1 MKLFTPRTRLACEL
15 ILVAFLA
22 SLFLFRGFLPAWR
35 SLNTDFPNYFVAA
48 SIHRAG
54 ISLDRAYEWTWF
66 QRQKDHLGIDQ
77 ALVGFAPHPPLC
89 ALPFIPLAGMEALN
103 AKRVWLVCNLG
114 LLALIF
120 WVLRP
125 ETKLS
130 WLHVILISLLCI
142 APLRANLLDGQ
153 YYILILLLICAAYH
167 ALRENHSLSS
177 GLLLAV
183 GAGLK
188 LFPGLFLIL
197 FLWKRNWRAAT
208 GLILGFLALTAIS
221 IGVFGWN
228 VHQVYVTEVLPRALR
243 GELLAPYSSRWSA
256 LTPLWHRLF
265 LFEPELNPNPLL
277 NSPAVFSILQTL
289 TTVVVWFSYLMLVS
303 RKDESG
309 LNSLDWAA
317 FVPLTLLLNPMPS
330 SYQYCVLIFSAVV
343 GIGALREFGKR
354 EDRILLIVLFVAAC
368 FPPHGGLAKYL
379 PSIRLIATLGMFVLF
394 LSVLL
399 RHRKIQFSLHYA
411 SAAFAAIL
419 ILFVANL
426 HALADRNKDFQ
437 RRVAIP
443 TEAFRYADPTAISGQ
458 RILYTEMLSQGHVA
472 AVLEGQH
479 VAPVPLPGDAL
490 SLAGSTESSSAYAE
504 AARVRSAIYRLD
516 VASRSTNQV
525 TEGFQPAMSANGRWL
540 AFLREEGARAS
551 VWLVDITSDV
561 APQRIY
567 DSTESIF
574 EMTVTPEGDLIL
586 AKGSVASSRLFLVTR
601 EKKTTALM
609 ENIAGSVRYPAL
621 SSDGTRLGFS
631 RRDQGSWH
639 LSVRDLKTGA
649 EQQLTDGACNAIS
662 PSWESG
668 NTLLYATDCGRG
680 LGLSAIARV
689 GLGN

>member
-1 MKLFTPRTRLACEL
+1 MKLLKPRTRLLCEL

-48 SIHRAG
+48 SVHRAG
-54 ISLDRAYEWTWF
+54 IPLDRAYEWTWF

-77 ALVGFAPHPPLC
+77 ELVGFAPHPPLC
-89 ALPFIPLAGMEALN
+89 ALPFIPLAGMQALN

-114 LLALIF
+114 FLALVF
-120 WVLRP
+120 WILRRA
-125 ETKLS
+125 TKLS
-130 WLHVILISLLCI
+130 WHHVILISLLCI

-153 YYILILLLICAAYH
+153 YYILILLLICAAYQ

-197 FLWKRNWRAAT
+197 FLWKRNWRAAG

-256 LTPLWHRLF
+256 LTPLWHRMF
-265 LFEPELNPNPLL
+265 LFEPELNSTPLL
-277 NSPAVFSILQTL
+277 NSPVVFSIFQAV
-289 TTVVVWFSYLMLVS
+289 TTAVVWFSYLTLVS

-330 SYQYCVLIFSAVV
+330 SYHYCVLIFSAVV
-343 GIGALREFGKR
+343 GIGALHEFGNRK
-354 EDRILLIVLFVAAC
+354 DQIALLAFFVAAC
-368 FPPHGGLAKYL
+368 FPPYGALTKYL
-379 PSIRLIATLGMFVLF
+379 PAIRLFATLGMFVL
-394 LSVLL
+394 LLRVLL
-399 RHRKIQFSLHYA
+399 RHRKIQFSLPYA

-419 ILFVANL
+419 ILFAANL
-426 HALADRNKDFQ
+426 HALAERNKDFQ

-443 TEAFRYADPTAISGQ
+443 TEAFRYADPIAISGQ
-458 RILYTEMLSQGHVA
+458 RILYTEMLSQGYVA
-472 AVLEGQH
+472 AVSDGQR
-479 VAPVPLPGDAL
+479 ATPVPLPGDAL
-490 SLAGSTESSSAYAE
+490 SLAGSHENSIAYVE
-504 AARVRSAIYRLD
+504 AAKARSAIYRLD
-516 VASRSTNQV
+516 VASRTANQV
-525 TEGFQPAMSANGRWL
+525 AEGFQPATSANGRWL
-540 AFLREEGARAS
+540 AFLREEGARTS
-551 VWLVDITSDV
+551 VWLVDTRSDE

-567 DSTESIF
+567 DSTENIF
-574 EMTVTPEGDLIL
+574 EMTVTAEGDLIL
-586 AKGSVASSRLFLVTR
+586 AKGSVASSRLFHLSR
-601 EKKTTALM
+601 ETKTIALM
-609 ENIAGSVRYPAL
+609 ENIVGSVRYPAL
-621 SSDGTRLGFS
+621 SSDGTRLAFS
-631 RRDQGSWH
+631 RRDHGSWH
-639 LSVRDLKTGA
+639 LGLRDLKTGA

-689 GLGN
+689 RLEN

>member
-1 MKLFTPRTRLACEL
+1 MKLFKPRTRLACEL
-15 ILVAFLA
+15 ILVACLA
-22 SLFLFRGFLPAWR
+22 SFLFRGFLPAWR

-54 ISLDRAYEWTWF
+54 IPLDRAYEWTWF

-89 ALPFIPLAGMEALN
+89 ALPFVPLAGMQALN

-114 LLALIF
+114 FLALIF
-120 WVLRP
+120 WILRR

-153 YYILILLLICAAYH
+153 YYILVLLLICAAYH

-256 LTPLWHRLF
+256 LTPLWHRMF
-265 LFEPELNPNPLL
+265 LLEPELNPTPLL
-277 NSPAVFSILQTL
+277 NSAVLFSIFQAV

-303 RKDESG
+303 SKDETV

-330 SYQYCVLIFSAVV
+330 SYHYCVLIFSAVV
-343 GIGALREFGKR
+343 GIGALHEFGNR
-354 EDRILLIVLFVAAC
+354 EDQIALLAFFVAAC
-368 FPPHGGLAKYL
+368 FPPYGALAKYL
-379 PSIRLIATLGMFVLF
+379 PDVRLFATLGMFVLF
-394 LSVLL
+394 LRVLS
-399 RHRKIQFSLHYA
+399 RYRKIQFSKTYA
-411 SAAFAAIL
+411 SAALAATL

-426 HALADRNKDFQ
+426 HALPYRHVDFQ

-443 TEAFRYADPTAISGQ
+443 TEAFRYADPIGASRQ
-458 RILYTEMLSQGHVA
+458 KYLFTEMLIQGYVA
-472 AVLEGQH
+472 AMLEDQRVEH
-479 VAPVPLPGDAL
+479 VPLPGDAL
-490 SLAGSTESSSAYAE
+490 SLAGSPESSIAYAE
-504 AARVRSAIYRLD
+504 AATVRSAIYRLD
-516 VASRSTNQV
+516 IASRSANQV

-540 AFLREEGARAS
+540 AFLRDEGARTS
-551 VWLVDITSDV
+551 VWLVDTPSDGP
-561 APQRIY
+561 AQRIY

-586 AKGSVASSRLFLVTR
+586 ANGSVTSSRLFHISRETKTIELV
-601 EKKTTALM
+601 ES
-609 ENIAGSVRYPAL
+609 IAGSVRYPTL
-621 SSDGTRLGFS
+621 SSDGTRLAFS
-631 RRDQGSWH
+631 RRDHGSWQ
-639 LSVRDLKTGA
+639 LSVRDLKTGT

-668 NTLLYATDCGRG
+668 KTLLYATDCGRG
-680 LGLSAIARV
+680 LGLSAIAQV
-689 GLGN
+689 QLGN

>member
-1 MKLFTPRTRLACEL
+1 MKVSKPRTRLACEL

-54 ISLDRAYEWTWF
+54 IPLDRAYEWTWF

-89 ALPFIPLAGMEALN
+89 ALPFIPVAGMQALN
-103 AKRVWLVCNLG
+103 AKRVWLICNLG
-114 LLALIF
+114 FLALVF
-120 WVLRP
+120 WILRRA
-125 ETKLS
+125 TKLS

-142 APLRANLLDGQ
+142 TPLRTNLLDGQ
-153 YYILILLLICAAYH
+153 YYILILLLICAAYY
-167 ALRENHSLSS
+167 ALRENHNLSS
-177 GLLLAV
+177 GLLLSV

-228 VHQVYVTEVLPRALR
+228 VHQVYVTEVLPRAVR

-256 LTPLWHRLF
+256 LTPLLHRMF
-265 LFEPELNPNPLL
+265 LFEPELNPTPLL
-277 NSPAVFSILQTL
+277 NSAVLFSIFQAVTPVIL
-289 TTVVVWFSYLMLVS
+289 WFSYLMLVS

-309 LNSLDWAA
+309 SFGLEWAA

-330 SYQYCVLIFSAVV
+330 SYHYCVLIFSAVV
-343 GIGALREFGKR
+343 GLGALREFGNRK
-354 EDRILLIVLFVAAC
+354 DQIVLLAFFVAAC
-368 FPPHGGLAKYL
+368 FPPYGELGTNL
-379 PSIRLIATLGMFVLF
+379 PAVRLFATLGMFVLILRV
-394 LSVLL
+394 LSGS
-399 RHRKIQFSLHYA
+399 RKIQFSLPYA
-411 SAAFAAIL
+411 SAAFAMIL
-419 ILFVANL
+419 ILFAANL
-426 HALADRNKDFQ
+426 HALAYRNLDFQ

-443 TEAFRYADPTAISGQ
+443 TQAFRYADPIGASGQ
-458 RILYTEMLSQGHVA
+458 KFLFTEMLIRGYVA
-472 AVLEGQH
+472 AVLDDQH
-479 VAPVPLPGDAL
+479 AAPVPLPGDAL
-490 SLAGSTESSSAYAE
+490 SLAGSPESSIAYAE
-504 AARVRSAIYRLD
+504 AARLRSSIYRLD
-516 VASRSTNQV
+516 VPSKSTNQV

-540 AFLREEGARAS
+540 AFLRKEEAGTS
-551 VWLVDITSDV
+551 VWLIDTMSE
-561 APQRIY
+561 ALPQRIY
-567 DSTESIF
+567 DSTDTVF
-574 EMTVTPEGDLIL
+574 EITLTPEGDLIL
-586 AKGSVASSRLFLVTR
+586 AKGSVISSRLFHIRR
-601 EKKTTALM
+601 ETKTISPI

-621 SSDGTRLGFS
+621 SSDGTRLAFS
-631 RRDQGSWH
+631 RRDHGSWH
-639 LSVRDLKTGA
+639 LSVQDLKTGA
-649 EQQLTDGACNAIS
+649 EQQLTGGPCNAIS

-689 GLGN
+689 RLDD